1 MNTQTTNNNILP
13 RDFYLRDTVT
23 VARELLGKRVVN
35 IVNGLRVSGI
45 ITETE
50 AYLGE
55 TDSACHASKGRT
67 PRTAIMFGPGG
78 YSYVYLCYGMHH
90 MLNIV
95 TAPQGQGEAVLVRV
109 LRPQENMDVMRISRK
124 TGGNDKHLA
133 DGPGK
138 LCQALNIYKD
148 SHNGLDLTT
157 GEKLWLEPC
166 AWVDPCQISAAPR
179 IGIDYARPQD
189 RDALLR
195 FTLHL

>member
-1 MNTQTTNNNILP
+1 MSATNANILP

-35 IVNGLRVSGI
+35 MVNGLRVSGI

-50 AYLGE
+50 AYLGPN
-55 TDSACHASKGRT
+55 DSACHASKGRT
-67 PRTAIMFGPGG
+67 PRTEVMFGPGG
-78 YSYVYLCYGMHH
+78 HAYVYLCYGMHH

-95 TAPQGQGEAVLVRV
+95 TGPPNVAEAVLVRA

-124 TGGNDKHLA
+124 TGGDDKHLA

-148 SHNGLDLTT
+148 THNGLDLTT
-157 GEKLWLEPC
+157 GETLWLEPC
-166 AWVDPCQISAAPR
+166 ALVDQWQISITPR
-179 IGIDYARPQD
+179 IGINYAAPQD
-189 RDALLR
+189 VDAPLR
-195 FTLHL
+195 FVLTL